1 LDIPKESEVEKQ
13 RGKGERIIVKKAFA
27 LKTWIM
33 AAVILLFFFCQEVW
47 ADQEV
52 FLEVYQGTVRQ
63 SVYVQ
68 AIPGSITYLPVRQA
82 AELIGV
88 PLKWDR
94 DMGSVICHTYGQT
107 TVITPGLN
115 KVYTVNGAV
124 TTYTVPAEPVLNQGR
139 VYIPMRILELLGVG
153 VGYDAKHD
161 RRSLHIP
168 AHLNQFLA
176 PPAPEKINLIRDLI
190 IKEKD
195 KIPKKIGSFS
205 TYFNVAE
212 KSRTKNLKLAAEA
225 INNCL
230 IKSGNIFSFN
240 QTVGPRIP
248 EKGFEKAIVYINKEK
263 VEDYGGGICQVSTT
277 LYNAVLQAGLPVLER
292 HPHSLPVPYVPAGQ
306 DATVSFGT
314 LDLKFKND
322 RERDILI
329 KAVVDKNK
337 LTVELYA
344 LPMLAG

>member
-1 LDIPKESEVEKQ
+1 
-13 RGKGERIIVKKAFA
+13 VKKVFA
-27 LKTWIM
+27 LITWIM
-33 AAVILLFFFCQEVW
+33 TAVIFLIFFCQGVW

-52 FLEVYQGTVRQ
+52 FLEVHQGTVRQ

-68 AIPGSITYLPVRQA
+68 AIPGSITYLPVRQT

-124 TTYTVPAEPVLNQGR
+124 TTYTMPAEPILNQGR
-139 VYIPMRILELLGVG
+139 VYIPMRILEVLGVG
-153 VGYDAKHD
+153 VDYDAQHD
-161 RRSLHIP
+161 RRILYIP
-168 AHLNQFLA
+168 AHLKQFIEPL
-176 PPAPEKINLIRDLI
+176 APEKINLIRDLI

-195 KIPKKIGSFS
+195 KMPQKIASFS

-230 IKSGNIFSFN
+230 IKPEKIFSFN

-248 EKGFEKAIVYINKEK
+248 EKGYEKAIVYINKEK
-263 VEDYGGGICQVSTT
+263 VEDYGGGVCQVSTT

-292 HPHSLPVPYVPAGQ
+292 HPHSLPVPYVSAGK
-306 DATVSFGT
+306 DATVSYGT

-322 RERDILI
+322 RARDILI
-329 KAVVDKNK
+329 KAAVDQNK
-337 LTVELYA
+337 LTIELYS
-344 LPMLAG
+344 LPMLTG